1 MKQRSSSLILCFVLI
16 VSFVASVSAQTC
28 VHNGKNF
35 IPNGTYDANRRLIL
49 SSLPSNAAAQDGFYS
64 GSIGQE
70 PSRVYAAGMCIPGA
84 EANDCSA
91 CIKLKAHLTGW
102 YKRVL
107 LGTWSNSLPC
117 PLLQQ
122 FFFRIRRL
130 LGDCTSVR

>member
-91 CIKLKAHLTGW
+91 CIKGASDWLVQARITGHLIQLLALSVTPTILFQDPQVTGRL
-102 YKRVL
+102 YL
-107 LGTWSNSLPC
+107 SIWS
-117 PLLQQ
+117 
-122 FFFRIRRL
+122 
-130 LGDCTSVR
+130 